1 MSCLK
6 NAPPVLIGEDPID
19 LSKDSNIVRSGII
32 RIRGVGKASG
42 RLWKTR
48 RLTLVENAL
57 LILHPSLSQRLLKR
71 IPTKSIINIERTDLK
86 PACLYLE
93 ISSGKRYYFA
103 FENDALLYDWQ
114 DDIYPRSRLGN
125 LSSPFNFVHE
135 VHLTGYDYFR
145 NTSRLSTLCN
155 RMQASKRRSSV
166 VTSHRASSELS
177 DRSTRRQSF
186 YPRRASYD
194 SCMKKPSTANSTHK
208 RNNSASSSFTS
219 RFVSD
224 PSTHPSGSLSN
235 TSPPP
240 LLEGLYQVKQPS
252 IKPFFSFWR
261 LRYVVL
267 TPRSLQIH
275 KTQLSRPEITIQ
287 LPHII
292 DVSQL
297 KLSSKKPFVL
307 NLATPDNRRYHISL
321 PNTSDLQ
328 RWNDFIASRSR
339 RRAEWRIGPPEG
351 FEFPVHVGWDEKT
364 QTVFGLPD
372 EWKTSLEKEKEEDQE
387 GRTGQP
393 NDDSLNQTVS
403 PVTTLS
409 GDSSIKPLCPSCYG
423 TVLTM
428 PSGIVVRRNKG

>member
-1 MSCLK
+1 MSCLR

-57 LILHPSLSQRLLKR
+57 LILHVSSSPQRLTLGPQFLFLHPQQPSLSQRLLKR

-155 RMQASKRRSSV
+155 RMQPSKRRSSV
-166 VTSHRASSELS
+166 ATSHRASSELS
-177 DRSTRRQSF
+177 NTSTRRQSF
-186 YPRRASYD
+186 YPRHASYD

-252 IKPFFSFWR
+252 IIPFFSFWR
-261 LRYVVL
+261 SRYVVL

-275 KTQLSRPEITIQ
+275 KTQVCSVKFSISS
-287 LPHII
+287 
-292 DVSQL
+292 DV
-297 KLSSKKPFVL
+297 VA
-307 NLATPDNRRYHISL
+307 NYH
-321 PNTSDLQ
+321 
-328 RWNDFIASRSR
+328 
-339 RRAEWRIGPPEG
+339 
-351 FEFPVHVGWDEKT
+351 
-364 QTVFGLPD
+364 
-372 EWKTSLEKEKEEDQE
+372 TSLC
-387 GRTGQP
+387 R
-393 NDDSLNQTVS
+393 
-403 PVTTLS
+403 
-409 GDSSIKPLCPSCYG
+409 SS
-423 TVLTM
+423 
-428 PSGIVVRRNKG
+428 

>member
-1 MSCLK
+1 MSCLR

-155 RMQASKRRSSV
+155 RMQPSKRRSSV
-166 VTSHRASSELS
+166 ATSHRASSELS
-177 DRSTRRQSF
+177 NTSTRRQSF
-186 YPRRASYD
+186 YPRHASYD

-252 IKPFFSFWR
+252 IIPFFSFWR
-261 LRYVVL
+261 SRYVVL

-275 KTQLSRPEITIQ
+275 KTQLSHPEITIQ

-307 NLATPDNRRYHISL
+307 NLTTPDNRRYHISL
-321 PNTSDLQ
+321 PNTS
-328 RWNDFIASRSR
+328 
-339 RRAEWRIGPPEG
+339 
-351 FEFPVHVGWDEKT
+351 
-364 QTVFGLPD
+364 
-372 EWKTSLEKEKEEDQE
+372 
-387 GRTGQP
+387 
-393 NDDSLNQTVS
+393 
-403 PVTTLS
+403 
-409 GDSSIKPLCPSCYG
+409 
-423 TVLTM
+423 
-428 PSGIVVRRNKG
+428 